1 MLGRPSGS
9 VREQRGRRGC
19 PLSLGVGG
27 EVPGCVTF
35 FLLGVRA
42 GTHSMSPI
50 LLLLCSVLGAQPFGF
65 PHPLLRTLSQLPQ
78 A

>member
-1 MLGRPSGS
+1 M
-9 VREQRGRRGC
+9 
-19 PLSLGVGG
+19 
-27 EVPGCVTF
+27 PGCVTF

-42 GTHSMSPI
+42 GTHSMSLI
-50 LLLLCSVLGAQPFGF
+50 LPVLCSVLGAQLFGF